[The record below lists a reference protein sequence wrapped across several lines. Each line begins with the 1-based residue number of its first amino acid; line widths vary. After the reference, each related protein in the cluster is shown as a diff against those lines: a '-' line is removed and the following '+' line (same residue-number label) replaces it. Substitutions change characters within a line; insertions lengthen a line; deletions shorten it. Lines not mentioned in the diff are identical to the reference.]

1 MLSSGQEPTSSPG
14 ADEISDEDLVA
25 RILSGEET
33 YFELLYQRYSPA
45 FRAYAIHSTDLQT
58 GEDIAQ
64 QAFLNAYDHLRTLK
78 QGESFKPWLYRITY
92 YLIQD
97 YGRRQRLRQWVPWI
111 EVRDEHIRDTLCL
124 GQFGQALEQQLENEE
139 FIRECRQRVAP
150 AYWDCTYLAVFQE
163 CKAPVIAAI
172 LKKSERTVRRYIK
185 KGEEQLSQ
193 AYDCFTREFPDVP
206 GEQKQ

>member
-33 YFELLYQRYSPA
+33 NFDLLYQRYSA
-45 FRAYAIHSTDLQT
+45 AIRSYAIHYTDLQT
-58 GEDIAQ
+58 GDDIAQ
-64 QAFLNAYDHLRTLK
+64 QAFVNAYEHLPTLK
-78 QGESFKPWLYRITY
+78 KGESFKPWLYTITRH
-92 YLIQD
+92 LILD
-97 YGRRQRLRQWVPWI
+97 YGRHQRLRQWVPWI
-111 EVRDEHIRDTLCL
+111 EVRDEYIRDTLCM
-124 GQFGQALEQQLENEE
+124 GQFGQTWEQQLENEE
-139 FIRECRQRVAP
+139 FIRQCRQRVSP
-150 AYWDCTYLAVFQE
+150 AFWDCTYLAVFQE

-172 LKKSERTVRRYIK
+172 LKIPERTVRRYIK

-193 AYDCFTREFPDVP
+193 AYDCVTREFRDVS